1 MNANVP
7 APLPGSGLPS
17 FLSRD
22 GVRYGSDAK
31 WTANSGWTDRDGL
44 PLPPIMLVTGY
55 ATMLERWR
63 EEEGRNVVEYKI
75 GHPLPDP
82 EVLNAAI
89 PISEWKIG
97 LSGKPERPWKLLY
110 AVYMIEPTKGLVFTW
125 KNTTYGAQQA
135 FEALVESVVVRQM
148 LCGERA
154 YPVVRLEKRPWQSA
168 TFGPQTRPHF
178 EIVDWRVSGVAVQS
192 APTAIPAPAAMPT
205 PAPKAD
211 VYAPVKTPVTA
222 AASTPTEPPWEIP
235 GTPAAAPAAPTSPA
249 STILDRMRRPAKP
262 ITVAEMIADEIP
274 ESEWK

>member
-1 MNANVP
+1 MNTNVP

-31 WTANSGWTDRDGL
+31 WTAVSGWTDRDGL

-75 GHPLPDP
+75 EHPLPDP
-82 EVLNAAI
+82 ETLNATI
-89 PISEWKIG
+89 PVTEWKIG

-125 KNTTYGAQQA
+125 KNTTYGAQMA
-135 FEALVESVVVRQM
+135 FEALVESIVVRQM
-148 LCGERA
+148 VCGERA
-154 YPVVRLEKRPWQSA
+154 FPIVRLDKRPWQSA

-178 EIVDWRVSGVAVQS
+178 EIVDWRVSGMDAQPAPQLA
-192 APTAIPAPAAMPT
+192 APTAGAYTPTETSAPVAAPAA
-205 PAPKAD
+205 PA
-211 VYAPVKTPVTA
+211 
-222 AASTPTEPPWEIP
+222 PTEPPWE
-235 GTPAAAPAAPTSPA
+235 TPRTPAAPTA
-249 STILDRMRRPAKP
+249 STIFDHMRRPAKP
-262 ITVAEMIADEIP
+262 MTVAEMIADEIP